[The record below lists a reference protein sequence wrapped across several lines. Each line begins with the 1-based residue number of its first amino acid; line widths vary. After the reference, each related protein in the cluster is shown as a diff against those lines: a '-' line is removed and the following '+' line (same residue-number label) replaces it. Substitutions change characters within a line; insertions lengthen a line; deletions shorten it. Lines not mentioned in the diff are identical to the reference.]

1 MKMYVGNLS
10 WETTDEGLNEAFAA
24 HGEVESANVVA
35 DRETGRS
42 RGFGFVEMPNEEE
55 GKAAIAALDGTE
67 LDARTIKVDE
77 ARPRTEKESRW

>member
-10 WETTDEGLNEAFAA
+10 WSTTDEGLNEAFAA

-42 RGFGFVEMPNEEE
+42 RGFGFVEMPNDDEA
-55 GKAAIAALDGTE
+55 KAAMAALDGTE
-67 LDARTIKVDE
+67 MDDRTIKVDE
-77 ARPRTEKESRW
+77 ARPRNESQSRW